1 MVKEVRL
8 MKKPKVLVADDSE
21 SSRLMAQYCLT
32 QLGCES
38 DFVNDGQETL
48 DKLKKNH
55 YDLII
60 IDWNMPHM
68 SGRETLIKAEE
79 ILKELNRDQTAY
91 VLIYSG
97 LPMSHLNIP
106 ISKWVHVSGYLSKEF
121 SPHKQMMV
129 FKKYIDLVNRERQK
143 RNGESAA

>member
-1 MVKEVRL
+1 MRR
-8 MKKPKVLVADDSE
+8 PKVLVADDSE

-32 QLGCES
+32 QLGCDS

-60 IDWNMPHM
+60 IDWNMPHI
-68 SGRETLIKAEE
+68 SGRDTLIKAEE
-79 ILKELNRDQTAY
+79 ILRDLSRDKKSY
-91 VLIYSG
+91 VLVYSG

-106 ISKWVHVSGYLSKEF
+106 LSKWLHVSGYLSKEF
-121 SPHKQMMV
+121 SPHKQLMV
-129 FKKYIDLVNRERQK
+129 FKKYIDLVKRDRQK
-143 RNGESAA
+143 NTGESAA

>member
-1 MVKEVRL
+1 MQ
-8 MKKPKVLVADDSE
+8 KPKVLVTDDSE
-21 SSRLMAQYCLT
+21 SSRLMAQYGFT
-32 QLGCES
+32 QLGCDS

-60 IDWNMPHM
+60 MDWNMPHM
-68 SGRETLIKAEE
+68 NGRETLLKAEE
-79 ILKELNRDQTAY
+79 ILRDLKRDKKSF

-106 ISKWVHVSGYLSKEF
+106 VSKWLQVSGYLSKEF
-121 SPHKQMMV
+121 SPHKQLVV
-129 FKKYIDLVNRERQK
+129 FKKYIVLAYREQQK
-143 RNGESAA
+143 NSGESAA